1 MPVAFYELIKGSVAY
16 FLDLIHRNL
25 DTKYHKSLGL
35 RYRWVKIKARRI
47 RRKKSNGKEKN
58 TTGSGQIGWNEWRTE
73 GVLMWK
79 SKTMYWEKQEQ
90 KRIEGGG
97 GAKGESAKD
106 EKRLRTRGRMYQ
118 CQRAVGGLLE
128 ALWSQTTDP
137 LACAER
143 KQRVEDTSRQ
153 IISSHAPGFLLEL
166 GQLGYPTK
174 EQSR

>member
-1 MPVAFYELIKGSVAY
+1 MVKKKTQQGQAR
-16 FLDLIHRNL
+16 LDEM
-25 DTKYHKSLGL
+25 SEGL
-35 RYRWVKIKARRI
+35 
-47 RRKKSNGKEKN
+47 S
-58 TTGSGQIGWNEWRTE
+58 
-73 GVLMWK
+73 VLMWK

-97 GAKGESAKD
+97 GAKGESAKE
-106 EKRLRTRGRMYQ
+106 EKRMRTRGRMYQ

-143 KQRVEDTSRQ
+143 KQRVEDTPRQ
-153 IISSHAPGFLLEL
+153 IISSHTPGFLLEL

>member
-16 FLDLIHRNL
+16 FLDLIHRHL

-47 RRKKSNGKEKN
+47 RRKKSNGKEKKQQ
-58 TTGSGQIGWNEWRTE
+58 GQARLDEMSE
-73 GVLMWK
+73 GLRVLMWK

-97 GAKGESAKD
+97 GTKEESAKE
-106 EKRLRTRGRMYQ
+106 EKRMRTRGRMYQ

-143 KQRVEDTSRQ
+143 KQRVEDTPRQ

-166 GQLGYPTK
+166 GQSGYPTK